1 MLHFYINIFIIS
13 NVNNV
18 ENSIIIKEV
27 IMEENKIEKR
37 MTVYYAQCL
46 EQVGVFEVLE
56 LVLRT
61 VEDTWFV
68 GIEKKDKQAFLF
80 SKKDI
85 DKCIFFDRKDALMTV
100 KEAELNCKRKFT
112 EEKVEEEY

>member
-1 MLHFYINIFIIS
+1 
-13 NVNNV
+13 
-18 ENSIIIKEV
+18 
-27 IMEENKIEKR
+27 MEENKIEKG
-37 MTVYYAQCL
+37 MTVYYAQCMPN
-46 EQVGVFEVLE
+46 VGVFDLLE
-56 LVLRT
+56 LTLRT

-100 KEAELNCKRKFT
+100 KEAELSCKKKFT
-112 EEKVEEEY
+112 EESEE